1 MSAGSTVSSVTSAIS
16 NSSVRAAPDVRTPG
30 SPASPSEEPRS
41 TSAQAVALSEAAEA
55 DLAAALLLRVHSAIP
70 DVADHTQISSL
81 ANLVK
86 TFRAS
91 VTVKDRTYRLRRYK
105 SCFTGVDAVRTLIAI
120 GAAQTIEEAL
130 IVGNNLIAD
139 QIIEHGLLSWPS

>member
-16 NSSVRAAPDVRTPG
+16 NSSVRAAPD
-30 SPASPSEEPRS
+30 
-41 TSAQAVALSEAAEA
+41 
-55 DLAAALLLRVHSAIP
+55 
-70 DVADHTQISSL
+70 ISSL